1 MRFKKAAALLLLGLY
16 GCQPALGPAE
26 VEQPTGPFITK
37 SARINSTILPP
48 WSYNE
53 TTGLPPSPKAAM
65 LRLSELK
72 ARIGSKHPEVIAA
85 LEKAHKKTEL
95 HDPVVRYLEA
105 NSREYPIF
113 LSGNQVL
120 LPQADGVFA
129 QQNPVITHTSLNAA
143 AECASSA
150 NFQCDPLYETDSLGD
165 PLTEQPVDVVL
176 LLGWNVELA
185 GDVTTQGRSLF
196 IVSESFKSNG
206 HKIDTQAT
214 FYRERPES
222 PVDTKAR
229 SGRHGENGGSVI
241 VFANVLD
248 KLRALTDGAPGENG
262 AKGRDVDANPA
273 TPNVLITYEPAAKA
287 TCTGEIFTD
296 SQDGGDGG
304 NGGHAGD
311 VLVRY
316 TTLIGSGPSRAPVS
330 TTPITEWQCFSNP
343 ALGCANPLCAN
354 NPSIAICDVLTEAD
368 NAQCRD
374 GIDNDVDGKVDCEDP
389 NCAANPYVSV
399 CAHKVTSTPQ
409 FREFSVEACTDDVD
423 NDGDGYKDCADFNCR
438 SHGFCKGEGNPE
450 SCKDDLDNDRN
461 SAADCNDDQCKT
473 LSICGGSS
481 NALYVR
487 TSGVEEASTA
497 ACSNG
502 LDDDLDGKVDCAD
515 YECRNNSTIKVCT
528 TENSIEACTDGID
541 NDRDGFADCKDYD
554 CSRNPYVKLCA
565 QDYYPFLKE
574 STVAT
579 CSDRLDN
586 DSDGFVDCR
595 DYQCRNNQLAS
606 SVCGDFENTLAEC
619 TDGIDNNG
627 NGVRDC
633 NEETCLH
640 NPFFGEFVCEG
651 RSQTPHEQLTTLPP
665 VWNGVNPAAAISA
678 TSKLGV
684 AGVYGF
690 KGKSYSYADYV
701 PKCPPTSD
709 PACMN
714 SKVLVSCSAGH
725 LSKDGVSGQQ
735 GTAGD
740 INVRWIERRQT
751 DTLRSLLS
759 PNQWITDL
767 SAANHH
773 FKEGQQQLAHFHYL
787 HTLMRLQSVVVRND
801 INCEPLPEQPEP
813 DPLAGLDPLTLNLCP
828 TLGLVQTR
836 LSYLRAGLDF
846 WGQPREAK
854 INTNENYSDLHQQFK
869 DEYNVMADAL
879 TRYLVISNSI
889 DLMEDLEL
897 HSKELVKE
905 SESRGTDVR
914 VAKGKEDSA
923 KLVMDAKK
931 EALVLRQ
938 QAINAIKEDLVLTQP
953 KEDPPNLGEFI
964 IGLGLGVAKSFAG
977 QFLSELGGR
986 VVNVIG
992 RDLKGLFQKEEGKT
1006 VTEPPETPA
1015 GENPPTP
1022 QETKDDF
1029 WDMVTGSAQAAISSA
1044 PVKKALSDQGQ
1055 RAWDLISHGRNTSPG
1070 TTPLVVP
1077 RSAVAEDVRRLL
1089 AQETQQRLT
1098 LEYLDLVAEYEK
1110 AKLDYETAKL
1120 ETRAMRVRSM
1130 AANEL
1135 ARRARDA
1142 IANKQLSMLDRI
1154 QFSRQAFTS
1163 ATTRVDNLA
1172 RRYWKLV
1179 RQAEYEFLPFSP
1191 TTGGSG
1197 LPPELRQPNNFTLVN
1212 YEELFDRV
1220 SALDRAIPRGSG
1232 TVRPYYRRVV
1242 GNPFVPAAADDIAQ
1256 LKAMGFPIGGNE
1268 PTVHVYRFKLD
1279 HMDVRNDPLLGI
1291 LRNHRINNVHVNLVG
1306 PTTPPNGLVYIARTP
1321 LDAFTVGHDACSEG
1335 GNWVADFELLD
1346 IERYEIRD
1354 PENPNAPGEPVKNPL
1369 HFENILPCIS
1379 PTPTCDFSDPSCS
1392 TGFQSKVPT
1401 RACSIAGPGHDP
1413 SNILLYKRSLV
1424 GDWFLIIPDNVYG
1437 TATTPGIGQSIQG
1450 VELTFEV
1457 FTQDRVIDPSG
1468 CQAN

>member
-1 MRFKKAAALLLLGLY
+1 MRFKKAAALLLLGIY

-26 VEQPTGPFITK
+26 LEQPTGPLITK
-37 SARINSTILPP
+37 SARINNGIHPP

-65 LRLSELK
+65 MRLSELK

-85 LEKAHKKTEL
+85 LEKAHKKTDTY
-95 HDPVVRYLEA
+95 DPKVRYLEA
-105 NSREYPIF
+105 NSREYSIF

-129 QQNPVITHTSLNAA
+129 QQPPGITHASLNAA

-150 NFQCDPLYETDSLGD
+150 NFQCDPLYETDSLGA

-185 GDVTTQGRSLF
+185 GDVATQGRSLF

-206 HKIDTQAT
+206 HEIDTRAT

-222 PVDTKAR
+222 VDTKAT

-248 KLRALTDGAPGENG
+248 KLRTLTDGAPGENG
-262 AKGRDVDANPA
+262 TNGRDVDANPA
-273 TPNVLITYEPAAKA
+273 TPTVHITYEPAAKA
-287 TCTGEIFTD
+287 TCTGTIYTD

-316 TTLIGSGPSRAPVS
+316 TTLVGSGPSRAPVS
-330 TTPITEWQCFSNP
+330 TTPITEWQCFSDP

-374 GIDNDVDGKVDCEDP
+374 GIDNDADGKVDCEDP

-423 NDGDGYKDCADFNCR
+423 NDGDGYKDCADFSCR

-450 SCKDDLDNDRN
+450 SCKDGLDNDRN
-461 SAADCNDDQCKT
+461 SAADCNDDQCKS
-473 LSICGGSS
+473 LSICGGPS
-481 NALYVR
+481 NALYIR
-487 TSGVEEASTA
+487 TSGGEEASTA

-515 YECRNNSTIKVCT
+515 YECRNNPTIKVCT
-528 TENSIEACTDGID
+528 TENSLEACTDGID
-541 NDRDGFADCKDYD
+541 NDRDGFADCNDYD
-554 CSRNPYVKLCA
+554 CSRNPYVKICTP
-565 QDYYPFLKE
+565 QYYPFLKE

-586 DSDGFVDCR
+586 DSDGFVDCK
-595 DYQCRNNQLAS
+595 DFQCNNNQLAS

-627 NGVRDC
+627 NGAKDC
-633 NEETCLH
+633 GEDTCRY
-640 NPFFGEFVCEG
+640 NPFFGEFICEG
-651 RSQTPHEQLTTLPP
+651 KSQTPHDQMVTLPTA
-665 VWNGVNPAAAISA
+665 WNGVNPAAAITAS
-678 TSKLGV
+678 SKLGA

-690 KGKSYSYADYV
+690 KGKSYSYSNYV

-714 SKVLVSCSAGH
+714 TKVFVSCHLGH
-725 LSKDGVSGQQ
+725 LSQDGVSGQP

-767 SAANHH
+767 SAANHY
-773 FKEGQQQLAHFHYL
+773 FKMGQQQIATFHYL
-787 HTLMRLQSVVVRND
+787 HTLVRLQSMQVRND
-801 INCEPLPEQPEP
+801 INCEPLPEVT
-813 DPLAGLDPLTLNLCP
+813 ALDPLTLSICP
-828 TLGLVQTR
+828 TLGLVQLR
-836 LSYLRAGLDF
+836 LSYLRSGLDF
-846 WGQPREAK
+846 WGQSREAQ
-854 INTNENYSDLHQQFK
+854 INTNEHYSNLYQQF
-869 DEYNVMADAL
+869 MAHYDTMDSAVG
-879 TRYLVISNSI
+879 RYLMLSNSI
-889 DLMEDLEL
+889 DLMNDLKSNANVLENE
-897 HSKELVKE
+897 SKEI
-905 SESRGTDVR
+905 GTD
-914 VAKGKEDSA
+914 
-923 KLVMDAKK
+923 LK
-931 EALVLRQ
+931 EAAMKQEIARQ
-938 QAINAIKEDLVLTQP
+938 VMVDLATALSDRKKIIDAIEEDLVLTQP
-953 KEDPPNLGEFI
+953 KEDPPNLGDFI
-964 IGLGLGVAKSFAG
+964 VGLGLGVAQSFTG
-977 QFLSELGGR
+977 QFLGQLGGR
-986 VVNVIG
+986 VADAIG
-992 RDLKGLFQKEEGKT
+992 RDLKGLLQKEEGKP
-1006 VTEPPETPA
+1006 VTEPPA
-1015 GENPPTP
+1015 DNQTP
-1022 QETKDDF
+1022 QQTSSNF
-1029 WDMVTGSAQAAISSA
+1029 WDMVAGSAQAAIGSA
-1044 PVKKALSDQGQ
+1044 PVKKAVSDQGQ
-1055 RAWDLISHGRNTSPG
+1055 VLWDLLSRGRDTSPAP
-1070 TTPLVVP
+1070 PLVVP
-1077 RSAVAEDVRRLL
+1077 RSIVAEDVRRLL

-1098 LEYLDLVAEYEK
+1098 LEYTDLVAEYEK
-1110 AKLDYETAKL
+1110 AKMDYEVAKL
-1120 ETRAMRVRSM
+1120 ETRALRVQSM

-1135 ARRARDA
+1135 ARRAKA
-1142 IANKQLSMLDRI
+1142 ASTSAELSMLDRI
-1154 QFSRQAFTS
+1154 LLARQAFTS
-1163 ATTRVDNLA
+1163 ATTRVDILT
-1172 RRYWKLV
+1172 RLYWTMV

-1191 TTGGSG
+1191 TTGASG
-1197 LPPELRQPNNFTLVN
+1197 LPADILKPNNFTLLN
-1212 YEELFDRV
+1212 YEELK
-1220 SALDRAIPRGSG
+1220 DRALTLDSTIPRASG

-1242 GNPFVPAAADDIAQ
+1242 GNPFVPASDTDIAQ
-1256 LKAMGFPIGGNE
+1256 LSALGFPIGNGSSAA
-1268 PTVHVYRFKLD
+1268 HIYRFRLD
-1279 HMDVRNDPLLGI
+1279 HMDVRNDSFLGV

-1306 PTTPPNGLVYIARTP
+1306 PTMPVPGLIYVARTP
-1321 LDAFTVGHDACSEG
+1321 IDAFTVGYDACSADVS
-1335 GNWVADFELLD
+1335 WVADFELQEL
-1346 IERYEIRD
+1346 ERYFD
-1354 PENPNAPGEPVKNPL
+1354 GENPVKKQL
-1369 HFENILPCIS
+1369 HFENLVPCTS
-1379 PTPTCDFSDPSCS
+1379 PTPTCDFSDPNCS

-1401 RACSIAGPGHDP
+1401 RACSIAGQGHDP
-1413 SNILLYKRSLV
+1413 SDILLYKRSLL
-1424 GDWFLIIPDNVYG
+1424 GDWFLIIPDSVYG

-1457 FTQDRVIDPSG
+1457 FSQDRVIDPGG